1 MDNNSLAMPARKTI
15 QKVRLLLRTP
25 KTVRELLEAGIPK
38 ASAYYDIGELTKSG
52 EISRIEGIDGKPRY
66 VLKSTSLQP
75 TKENLQL
82 IMEKMNASHREVAE
96 QALEDL
102 DELSKVALLDDDQIV
117 MQIVNQFLTQP
128 NPALLRVIRRQAS
141 RAKDKHDNETL
152 QHYLRCVPGMRR
164 ILTDTK
170 REPENRENALLF
182 LQVMNDGKLVD
193 LSFAIISKHDKAL
206 NDAQL
211 TQFAIVIE
219 SNCVS
224 SARIE
229 KWRRKLYELLTS
241 KDNAIATRAKRILG
255 QSRRS
260 TFVSDASSYAQSRE
274 E

>member
-1 MDNNSLAMPARKTI
+1 MPARKTI

-25 KTVRELLEAGIPK
+25 KTVGELLDAGIPK
-38 ASAYYDIGELTKSG
+38 ASAYYDIRELTKSG

-82 IMEKMNASHREVAE
+82 IMEKMNDSHKEVAE

-117 MQIVNQFLTQP
+117 MQIVDQFLTKP

-170 REPENRENALLF
+170 RDPENRENALLF
-182 LQVMNDGKLVD
+182 LQVMNDEKLVD

-206 NDAQL
+206 NNAQL

-219 SNCVS
+219 SICVS
-224 SARIE
+224 SARTE

-241 KDNAIATRAKRILG
+241 KDNAIATRAKRILS

-260 TFVSDASSYAQSRE
+260 TFVSDASSYA
-274 E
+274 